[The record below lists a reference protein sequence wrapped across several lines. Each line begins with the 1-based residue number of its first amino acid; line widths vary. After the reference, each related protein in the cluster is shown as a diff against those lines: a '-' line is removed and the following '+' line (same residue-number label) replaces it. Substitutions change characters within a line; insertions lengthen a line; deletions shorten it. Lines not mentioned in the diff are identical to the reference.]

1 MSIQLYSRL
10 YSLSPLITSYRTDRM
25 GGLVQ
30 GRGDV
35 LIPHHSTLLNYR
47 PQDLRVKRRREG
59 AATNLGRTLSLYC
72 YAALRVAML
81 YHTTYVK
88 VLGFTAMRR
97 TACAQQR
104 LDNML
109 CWYSPHSKTVS
120 HFHIVTLR
128 GHPSTVHGEDRTQ
141 GRNTVRHPRVRRWHA
156 TPYTAQAQT

>member
-1 MSIQLYSRL
+1 
-10 YSLSPLITSYRTDRM
+10 M

-59 AATNLGRTLSLYC
+59 AATNQGRTLSLYC

-88 VLGFTAMRR
+88 VVRLHSNEENCVRLTA
-97 TACAQQR
+97 T
-104 LDNML
+104 
-109 CWYSPHSKTVS
+109 
-120 HFHIVTLR
+120 
-128 GHPSTVHGEDRTQ
+128 
-141 GRNTVRHPRVRRWHA
+141 
-156 TPYTAQAQT
+156 